1 MFEEFRVPAF
11 YLAIQA
17 VLSLYSSGKI
27 TGLVLDSGD
36 GVTHTVPIYDGYAL
50 PHAIERNDLAGR
62 DLTQNMAK
70 LLNEVGENLASSAEI
85 EIARDIKEKLC
96 YVALDYQ
103 QEMELY
109 KSSTANHKTYTM
121 PDERVIEVGS
131 QRFRCPEI
139 LFQPMLAGKEIPGFH
154 EIAYNSI
161 MKCDIDVRKSLY
173 ENIVLSGGTT
183 MYQGLPERLT
193 KEITDKAPSTMKIK
207 VLAPPERKFLV
218 WIGGS
223 ILASLSTF
231 QAMWITKAEFQ
242 ETGAQIVHRKCF

>member
-1 MFEEFRVPAF
+1 MFDEFRVPAF

-103 QEMELY
+103 QEMER
-109 KSSTANHKTYTM
+109 NN
-121 PDERVIEVGS
+121 P
-131 QRFRCPEI
+131 F
-139 LFQPMLAGKEIPGFH
+139 
-154 EIAYNSI
+154 
-161 MKCDIDVRKSLY
+161 
-173 ENIVLSGGTT
+173 
-183 MYQGLPERLT
+183 
-193 KEITDKAPSTMKIK
+193 
-207 VLAPPERKFLV
+207 
-218 WIGGS
+218 
-223 ILASLSTF
+223 
-231 QAMWITKAEFQ
+231 
-242 ETGAQIVHRKCF
+242 

>member
-1 MFEEFRVPAF
+1 MLTEAPRNPKINREKMIQIMFEEFRVPAF

-70 LLNEVGENLASSAEI
+70 LLNEVGENLASSAEV

-121 PDERVIEVGS
+121 PDERVIEVGR
-131 QRFRCPEI
+131 Q
-139 LFQPMLAGKEIPGFH
+139 
-154 EIAYNSI
+154 
-161 MKCDIDVRKSLY
+161 
-173 ENIVLSGGTT
+173 
-183 MYQGLPERLT
+183 
-193 KEITDKAPSTMKIK
+193 
-207 VLAPPERKFLV
+207 
-218 WIGGS
+218 
-223 ILASLSTF
+223 
-231 QAMWITKAEFQ
+231 
-242 ETGAQIVHRKCF
+242 